1 MIEKMIVYREGIITN
16 VIDKKTKVFFGKV
29 KFYRPD
35 KGFGFLVPEN
45 GEKDIYVRAEEIKK
59 SNLALLFE
67 GQSVSYALSEEKGK
81 LIAKDIKVVEV

>member
-1 MIEKMIVYREGIITN
+1 MTN

-35 KGFGFLVPEN
+35 KGFGFLVPEK
-45 GEKDIYVRAEEIKK
+45 GEKDIYVRADEIKR

-67 GQSVSYALSEEKGK
+67 GQSVSYALLEENGK
-81 LIAKDIKVVEV
+81 LIAKDIKVVKA